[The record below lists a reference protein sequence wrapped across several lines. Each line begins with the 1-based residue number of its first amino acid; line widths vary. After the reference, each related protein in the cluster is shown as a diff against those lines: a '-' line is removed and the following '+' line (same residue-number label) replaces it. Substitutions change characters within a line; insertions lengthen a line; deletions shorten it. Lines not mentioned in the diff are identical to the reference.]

1 MSEEQA
7 IYGLTDEQHRE
18 VSQVVIDWRT
28 IVRPQAGVVAAKRRT
43 PSINRVM
50 NVDDGYP
57 VYEPREYRKVALFV
71 PSRDTQQTTLQM
83 FGKDLEG
90 DIRITIDGTT
100 YTIDCQSTSAQV
112 RVAIPLPA
120 SICRIT
126 VFPGTWEFAWK
137 DTAQEITAIPYSDFY
152 GGLLVTDELWRS
164 QTADGEEPVLV
175 DSIDA
180 IPFIEGQV
188 KRGAISLASPWGDGI
203 YMAQYWHC
211 PGFNFAASSV

>member
-7 IYGLTDEQHRE
+7 IYGLTDDQHRE

-28 IVRPQAGVVAAKRRT
+28 IVRPQAGVPAATRRNL
-43 PSINRVM
+43 SIARVM
-50 NVDDGYP
+50 NVDAAYP
-57 VYEPREYRKVALFV
+57 VYLPREYRSVALFT

-83 FGKDLEG
+83 FGTDLTG
-90 DIRITIDGTT
+90 YIQITIDGTT
-100 YTIDCQSTSAQV
+100 FTVDCQSTSAQLRTAFALPLNV
-112 RVAIPLPA
+112 CRVTA
-120 SICRIT
+120 
-126 VFPGTWEFAWK
+126 FPGTWEFAWSGDAK
-137 DTAQEITAIPYSDFY
+137 TITAIPYTDFL

-180 IPFIEGQV
+180 VPFIEGQV

-211 PGFNFAASSV
+211 PGFNFAASVV

>member
-7 IYGLTDEQHRE
+7 IYGLTDDQHRE

-28 IVRPQAGVVAAKRRT
+28 IVRPQAGVLAAKRRT
-43 PSINRVM
+43 PAITRVM

-57 VYEPREYRKVALFV
+57 VYDPREYRKVALFV

-83 FGKDLEG
+83 FGTDLTG
-90 DIRITIDGTT
+90 DLQITIDGTT

-112 RVAIPLPA
+112 RAAISLPA
-120 SICRIT
+120 NICRIT
-126 VFPGTWEFAWK
+126 VFPGMWEFAWAGDAK
-137 DTAQEITAIPYSDFY
+137 TITAIPYTDFY
-152 GGLLVTDELWRS
+152 GGLVITDELWRS

-180 IPFIEGQV
+180 VPFIEGQV
-188 KRGAISLASPWGDGI
+188 KRGSISLASPWGDGI
-203 YMAQYWHC
+203 YMAQHWNC
-211 PGFNFAASSV
+211 PGFNFAASVV

>member
-1 MSEEQA
+1 MSEEQT
-7 IYGLTDEQHRE
+7 ILGLTLDQHRE

-28 IVRPQAGVVAAKRRT
+28 TQRPQAGVPSAKRRT
-43 PSINRVM
+43 PSITRVM
-50 NVDDGYP
+50 TVNAAYP
-57 VYEPREYRKVALFV
+57 VYEPREYRKVALFI

-83 FGKDLEG
+83 FGTDLTG
-90 DIRITIDGTT
+90 DIQITIDGTT
-100 YTIDCQSTSAQV
+100 YTIDCQVTSAQL
-112 RVAIPLPA
+112 RTAIGLPLA
-120 SICRIT
+120 VCRIT
-126 VFPGTWEFAWK
+126 AFPGMWEFAWAGDAK
-137 DTAQEITAIPYSDFY
+137 TITAIPYTDFY

-180 IPFIEGQV
+180 VPFVEGQV

-211 PGFNFAASSV
+211 PGFNFAASVV

>member
-28 IVRPQAGVVAAKRRT
+28 IVRPQAGVQPVKRRANA
-43 PSINRVM
+43 IARVM
-50 NVDDGYP
+50 NVDVGYP
-57 VYEPREYRKVALFV
+57 VYEPREYREVALFT

-83 FGKDLEG
+83 FGADLEG
-90 DIRITIDGTT
+90 DIQITIDGAT
-100 YTIDCQSTSAQV
+100 YTIDCQSTSAQL
-112 RVAIPLPA
+112 RTAIGLPLA
-120 SICRIT
+120 ICRIT
-126 VFPGTWEFAWK
+126 ALPGMWEFAWSGDAK
-137 DTAQEITAIPYSDFY
+137 TITAIPYTDFY

-180 IPFIEGQV
+180 VPFIEGQV

-211 PGFNFAASSV
+211 PGFNFAAS